1 MIKYLFRRLAY
12 ALPIILVVNF
22 LTFALFFMVNTPEDM
37 ARMQLGAKYE
47 NPALVQ
53 NWIASKGYDKPLFF
67 NGEHSGLSTLTD
79 TVFYEKSLTLL
90 VFDFG
95 LSDAGRSI
103 GADIYERM
111 WPSLAIA
118 VPSFVVGLW
127 VNISVA
133 LMVLLFRA
141 TRLETGMM
149 VAAVTLMSISGLFY
163 IIMGQYLMSK
173 LWHWFPISGYADGL
187 DMWKFLVL
195 PVIIGVIAGMGAGVR
210 WYRTLFLEELG
221 QDYVRTAY
229 AKGLSETR
237 VLFGHILRNA
247 LIPILTGV
255 VVVIP
260 ALFMGSLIMESFFA
274 IPGLG
279 SYTLDA
285 IQSQDFAIVRV
296 MVFVGTLLY
305 IAGLILTDLAY
316 ALVDPRVRL

>member
-1 MIKYLFRRLAY
+1 
-12 ALPIILVVNF
+12 
-22 LTFALFFMVNTPEDM
+22 
-37 ARMQLGAKYE
+37 MQLGAKYE
-47 NPALVQ
+47 NPAMVES
-53 NWIASKGYDKPLFF
+53 WIASKGYDKPLFF
-67 NGEHSGLSTLTD
+67 NSEQSGLSALTE

-90 VFDFG
+90 AFEFG
-95 LSDAGRSI
+95 VSDEGRSI
-103 GADIYERM
+103 GADLYERM

-118 VPSFVVGLW
+118 LPSFIVGLL

-173 LWHWFPISGYADGL
+173 LWHWFPISGYHDGL
-187 DMWKFLVL
+187 EMWKFLVL
-195 PVIIGVIAGMGAGVR
+195 PVVIGVISGIGGGVR

-305 IAGLILTDLAY
+305 IAGLILTDIAY